1 MTMASEPT
9 RPVSASAG
17 GSRELSEDLF
27 RLLVE
32 SVEDHAI
39 YMLDPNGFVSTW
51 NAGAA
56 RIKGYSADEVVGK
69 HFSIFYTPEAIAQGW
84 PEHVLQSAARAG
96 RFEDEGW
103 RVRKDGS
110 LFWANIVLTAMHDR
124 NGALRGFSK
133 ITRELSARREQE
145 QALRRSEENVRLLVE
160 NVKDHAI
167 FLLDPAGNVMS
178 WNAGAERVKGYRSD
192 EVLGHHFSMFYP
204 PDDVADGKPQ
214 RGLEVAKAT
223 GLAEDYGW
231 RIKRDG
237 TRFWA
242 GVVIT
247 ALRNPDGSLRGF
259 AKVTRD
265 LSDRRRVEW
274 LESAGRRTNEF
285 IAMLGHELRNPLAPI
300 RNAVGIMER
309 KATSP
314 ELIWCKEVIA
324 RQVGHLARLVDDL
337 LDVSRVSSGKLQLEK
352 ELVELNA
359 FVSAAVDSVRSTA
372 MAFGHKLE
380 LTLPDHDMQIIGDP
394 TRLSQVI
401 VSLVN
406 NAAMYTPDGGLIQV
420 ELEQSGGF
428 AYIRVRDNG
437 IGMSADLLESAFDLF
452 VQGDRTLDR
461 PEGGLGI
468 GLTLVKRIVEL
479 HGGAVSASSAGEG
492 QGSEFVVSLP
502 AVENN
507 VAAVRR
513 PRSAPQPMTARKIL
527 VVDDNIDAANSLAA
541 LLEMSGHTLSVAHS
555 GADALH
561 LVTVDAPDVILLDIG
576 LPGMTGYE
584 VARRLRELP
593 GLEQT
598 RLVAI
603 TGYGQESD
611 KRSATQAGF
620 DTHLVKP
627 VDYALLVEI
636 IQSFEY

>member
-1 MTMASEPT
+1 MASEPT
-9 RPVSASAG
+9 RQVSPASG
-17 GSRELSEDLF
+17 GRQLSDDLF
-27 RLLVE
+27 QALIE
-32 SVEDHAI
+32 GVEDHAI
-39 YMLDPNGFVSTW
+39 FMLDPKGIISSW
-51 NAGAA
+51 NTGAA
-56 RIKGYSADEVVGK
+56 RIKGYSASEVIGK
-69 HFSIFYTPEAIAQGW
+69 HFSVFYTPEALAKGW
-84 PEHVLQSAARAG
+84 PEHILQTAARNG
-96 RFEDEGW
+96 RCEDEGW

-110 LFWANIVLTAMHDR
+110 LFWANVVVTAMRDR
-124 NGALRGFSK
+124 NGGLRGFSK
-133 ITRELSARREQE
+133 ITRDLTLRREHE
-145 QALRRSEENVRLLVE
+145 QALEQSEANFRLLIE
-160 NVKDHAI
+160 SVKDHAI
-167 FLLDPAGNVMS
+167 FMLDAEGNVTS
-178 WNAGAERVKGYRSD
+178 WNAGAERVKGYRAD

-204 PDDVADGKPQ
+204 PDDVAAGKPQ
-214 RGLEVAKAT
+214 RELEVAAAS

-231 RIKRDG
+231 RVKRDG
-237 TRFWA
+237 SRFWA
-242 GVVIT
+242 GVVMT
-247 ALRNPDGSLRGF
+247 ALRDSEGELIGF

-265 LSDRRRVEW
+265 LSERRRVEA

-314 ELIWCKEVIA
+314 ELIWCKDVIA
-324 RQVGHLARLVDDL
+324 RQVVHLARLVDDL

-352 ELVELNA
+352 ELVELNL
-359 FVSAAVDSVRSTA
+359 FVSSAVESARSTA
-372 MAFGHKLE
+372 TAFGHTLE
-380 LTLPDHDMQIIGDP
+380 FTLPDHDIQIIGDP

-401 VSLVN
+401 VNLVN
-406 NAAMYTPDGGLIQV
+406 NAAMYTPDGGRIEI

-428 AYIRVRDNG
+428 AYIHVRDNG
-437 IGMSADLLESAFDLF
+437 VGMSSELIESAFDLF

-492 QGSEFVVSLP
+492 LGSEFVVSLP

-513 PRSAPQPMTARKIL
+513 PRAAPQPMQARKIL
-527 VVDDNIDAANSLAA
+527 VVDDNIDAAKSLAA
-541 LLEMSGHTLSVAHS
+541 LLEMSGHSLSVSHS

-561 LVTVDAPDVILLDIG
+561 LVTVEIPDVVLLDIG
-576 LPGMTGYE
+576 LPGMNGYE
-584 VARRLRELP
+584 VARKLRELP
-593 GLEQT
+593 GLERT

-611 KRSATQAGF
+611 KRLAAEAGF

-627 VDYALLVEI
+627 VDYARLVEI
-636 IQSFEY
+636 LESFEH